1 MPSFDVLSKVDPQIV
16 ENAINVAKKEIITRY
31 DLQGT
36 NTDVEFNKKDLTL
49 QVSTTDEMKLNAV
62 IDILITRG
70 AKQGIDPKAFDIS
83 EEHFKSGALIK
94 QNIKL
99 KNGLDKEAMKKITK
113 AIKDSGIKV
122 QPAQMDNIVR
132 VTAKNIDDLQATMAL
147 LRKGDYGFPLQFDN
161 MKR

>member
-16 ENAINVAKKEIITRY
+16 ENAINVAKKEILTRY

-49 QVSTTDEMKLNAV
+49 VVSTSDEMKLNAV
-62 IDILITRG
+62 VDILITRG
-70 AKQGIDPKAFDIS
+70 AKQGIDPRAFDIS
-83 EEHFKSGALIK
+83 EDHYKSGALIK
-94 QNIKL
+94 KNIKL
-99 KNGLDKEAMKKITK
+99 RNGLDKEAMKKITK

-122 QPAQMDNIVR
+122 QPAQMDDIVR
-132 VTAKNIDDLQATMAL
+132 VTAKNIDDLQETMAI
-147 LRKGDYGFPLQFDN
+147 LRKQDFGYPLQFEN